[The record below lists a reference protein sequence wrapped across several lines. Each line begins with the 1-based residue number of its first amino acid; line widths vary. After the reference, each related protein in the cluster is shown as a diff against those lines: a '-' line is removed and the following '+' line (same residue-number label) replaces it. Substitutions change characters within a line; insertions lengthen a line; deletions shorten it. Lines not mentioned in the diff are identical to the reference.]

1 MLGPLL
7 VASSGLFVT
16 AILVLVA
23 FVVGSMLPF
32 WLRGARPTISSPSRM
47 PGRSLRLSPDQVMLR
62 WMDALATGDLRVAEQ
77 HTSTSTS
84 DHIVRRWTS
93 LAELSAK
100 VRQYPPIIE
109 MVEHPTIDGVM
120 ARVSYSAYYP
130 DGSRKRWENALQ
142 LEDGIWKVL
151 PPYLQMWPG
160 DLPLK

>member
-1 MLGPLL
+1 
-7 VASSGLFVT
+7 
-16 AILVLVA
+16 
-23 FVVGSMLPF
+23 
-32 WLRGARPTISSPSRM
+32 
-47 PGRSLRLSPDQVMLR
+47 MLR